1 MYVAMTRARKNLF
14 LTRAH
19 TRMLHGQRRY
29 YHSSRILDELHEEN
43 LHWLSPKPGRFNAPT
58 GMQWAQHARSHMRQ
72 RHPQAALRSQVV
84 HVNGNDYRIGLGVR
98 RPKFGEGTILSVSGQ
113 GDNAQAEVH
122 FREAGKKNLA
132 LAVAKLEV
140 IAG

>member
-29 YHSSRILDELHEEN
+29 YQSSRFLDELPEEN

-58 GMQWAQHARSHMRQ
+58 GMQWGQQARSDMRQ
-72 RHPQAALRSQVV
+72 WNPQAGLRSQVV
-84 HVNGNDYRIGLGVR
+84 HVRSEEHTSELQSR
-98 RPKFGEGTILSVSGQ
+98 GQ
-113 GDNAQAEVH
+113 LVCRLLLE
-122 FREAGKKNLA
+122 KK
-132 LAVAKLEV
+132 K
-140 IAG
+140 